1 MQPAHFHLLFNHL
14 PIIIPFV
21 GLFVMAL
28 SYFFRS
34 ETVER
39 IAYAIFILAA
49 IGTLPAF
56 FTGETAEEAI
66 EKLPGISK
74 SLIHEHE
81 EIAETF
87 AVLCY
92 VLGGI
97 AFVGLWASWK
107 KMRIAGLLR
116 IATIAVG
123 LVVIFLSYRTGY
135 SGGEIRHP
143 EISANGAAAPAG
155 NAGENGED

>member
-1 MQPAHFHLLFNHL
+1 MQPAHYHLLFNHL

-28 SYFFRS
+28 SFVFRS
-34 ETVER
+34 DTIVR
-39 IAYAIFILAA
+39 TAYAILILGA

-56 FTGETAEEAI
+56 FTGETAEDAI
-66 EKLPGISK
+66 RRLPGISK

-87 AVLCY
+87 AILCY
-92 VLGGI
+92 VLGGLSL
-97 AFVGLWASWK
+97 FGLWANWK
-107 KMRIAGLLR
+107 KMTFAGPIRL
-116 IATIAVG
+116 ATMALC
-123 LVVIFLSYRTGY
+123 LVVLFMSYRTGY

-143 EISANGAAAPAG
+143 EISANAAAAPAG
-155 NAGENGED
+155 DGEEE